1 MIVRIIKKVF
11 KIPVFPDFDCKPE
24 KYNFEILISA

>member
-1 MIVRIIKKVF
+1 VF